1 MTRSSR
7 FISEKQGR
15 SKSYKSQHSRKF
27 RRRLDNDVKRS
38 KRRSNKK
45 LATHRGPQLTKF
57 KHKKSLYTSSSNKP
71 ISKSEAHHIHGESK
85 YPRHSNP
92 FDNIEHNVP
101 YEGQPVQIPT
111 INFIDGECVYQT
123 EEVTS
128 FCDDSGRPPFTW
140 DYDNNEYN
148 IDVAPFR
155 KIKAVWD
162 SLDIPLKIK
171 SFEDIGNHKR
181 FFNYIAD
188 ISLSA
193 SLQQFAMACIYY
205 TKHFN
210 CDGAEIDVAIKRLKR
225 RGHTK
230 KFISNRTRKQKYAY

>member
-38 KRRSNKK
+38 KRRANKR
-45 LATHRGPQLTKF
+45 LCVEQTHSKF
-57 KHKKSLYTSSSNKP
+57 KHKKSLYTSSPNKT
-71 ISKSEAHHIHGESK
+71 ISKSEAHHIHGKSK

-92 FDNIEHNVP
+92 FDKVEHIVP
-101 YEGQPVQIPT
+101 YEGQPETIPT
-111 INFIDGECVYQT
+111 IKFIDGECVYQT

-162 SLDIPLKIK
+162 SLDVPLKIK

-181 FFNYIAD
+181 FFDYIAG
-188 ISLSA
+188 ISSNGA
-193 SLQQFAMACIYY
+193 SLRQFAMACVYY

-210 CDGAEIDVAIKRLKR
+210 CDGADIDVAIKRLKR
-225 RGHTK
+225 RGHTN
-230 KFISNRTRKQKYAY
+230 KFISNRTHVQKYAY

>member
-7 FISEKQGR
+7 FISERQGR

-38 KRRSNKK
+38 KRRANKR
-45 LATHRGPQLTKF
+45 LTVEQTHTKF
-57 KHKKSLYTSSSNKP
+57 KHKKSLYTSSSNKT
-71 ISKSEAHHIHGESK
+71 ISKSEAHQIHGKSK

-92 FDNIEHNVP
+92 FDKVEFIVP
-101 YEGQPVQIPT
+101 YEGQPETIPT
-111 INFIDGECVYQT
+111 IKFLDGECVYQT

-128 FCDDSGRPPFTW
+128 FCDDSGRPSFTW

-162 SLDIPLKIK
+162 SLDVPLKIK

-181 FFNYIAD
+181 FFDYIAG
-188 ISLSA
+188 ISSNGA
-193 SLQQFAMACIYY
+193 SLQQFAMACVYY

-210 CDGAEIDVAIKRLKR
+210 CDGADIDVAIKRLKR
-225 RGHTK
+225 RGHTN
-230 KFISNRTRKQKYAY
+230 KFISNRTHVQKYAY